1 MHATLAQ
8 KIKPRRK
15 YSFES
20 IEDCELNNDNDLL
33 VESSGEEEEEEA
45 VPQKKYDF
53 KAHKEFKPIGD
64 DFRDRYEQEIDSN
77 VMSVKFNMLKDLGVV
92 ASGDPVICKGCGAIF
107 NKFSKLLN
115 SDGAKKE
122 QQDDKEELK

>member
-1 MHATLAQ
+1 
-8 KIKPRRK
+8 
-15 YSFES
+15 
-20 IEDCELNNDNDLL
+20 
-33 VESSGEEEEEEA
+33 
-45 VPQKKYDF
+45 
-53 KAHKEFKPIGD
+53 
-64 DFRDRYEQEIDSN
+64 
-77 VMSVKFNMLKDLGVV
+77 MSVKFNMLKDLGVV